1 MRRKVWLE
9 GDQYYLQPLPDRL
22 HYGDTVIQREG
33 SEYVLVSTEID
44 AAPDDHEANAIAAK
58 LIRHINAIGRI
69 HDPNFRPMKLGRY
82 TDETGQSVITGVM
95 HTTLP
100 ALRSGDA
107 GYPFG
112 APDYLALA
120 ESNSHVCRVLS
131 IFARNDE
138 LDWYDLYKV
147 HEIIRRDVEPQKL
160 DQLGWTT
167 KAEDS
172 AFTVSANR
180 YDVSGDAARHAVDN
194 GEDPPKRTMSLRE
207 GCKYISSLTARWLD
221 SLSGKTSAP

>member
-33 SEYVLVSTEID
+33 SEYVLMSTDID
-44 AAPDDHEANAIAAK
+44 AAPDDHAANAIAAK

-120 ESNSHVCRVLS
+120 ESNSHVGRVLS
-131 IFARNDE
+131 IFARND
-138 LDWYDLYKV
+138 DLTGTTSTRFTKSSGATSSRRSSTNSV
-147 HEIIRRDVEPQKL
+147 GPRRPKIRLSPCPQT
-160 DQLGWTT
+160 GMT
-167 KAEDS
+167 
-172 AFTVSANR
+172 
-180 YDVSGDAARHAVDN
+180 
-194 GEDPPKRTMSLRE
+194 
-207 GCKYISSLTARWLD
+207 
-221 SLSGKTSAP
+221 